1 MAWHLELETALWGQK
16 ITVQFLSAH
25 TDAVAKAG
33 DAAGLSQL
41 AWELIV
47 AGLLM
52 EHALELPTLSKIHL
66 ASLRGEF

>member
-1 MAWHLELETALWGQK
+1 M
-16 ITVQFLSAH
+16 QFLSAH